1 EDMIEAAKSYLS
13 KEYTQASKDAL
24 QAAIDAAQ
32 AVADNDDATT
42 AEETDAIMNLSDAIA
57 ALESEA
63 LDKSAL
69 QFEIDI
75 VKEMIENIDDY
86 IPATVPGLQDK
97 LDQAEEVLA
106 NATTHKEIDD
116 AISMLLEARLN
127 ARTKADKTALNEAL
141 ARAAA
146 LDLSL
151 YDEADVEAL
160 NAILIRAKT
169 ISDD

>member
-1 EDMIEAAKSYLS
+1 MSKAAQELWEIVSKAELEDMIEAAKSYLS

-42 AEETDAIMNLSDAIA
+42 AEVTDAIMNLSDAIA

-86 IPATVPGLQDK
+86 IPSTVAGLQDK
-97 LDQAEEVLA
+97 LAQAEEVLA
-106 NATTHKEIDD
+106 NATTQKEIDD
-116 AISMLLEARLN
+116 ASTCCWRQG
-127 ARTKADKTALNEAL
+127 
-141 ARAAA
+141 
-146 LDLSL
+146 
-151 YDEADVEAL
+151 
-160 NAILIRAKT
+160 
-169 ISDD
+169 